1 MNPTRAEE
9 VQLYSQGVELV
20 AGVDEVGRGA
30 LAGPVV
36 AGAVIFASS
45 LKAPWERL
53 VRDSQE
59 LRPRQREGLVGLIR
73 GEALAW
79 GLGEVPAQEI
89 DQIGI
94 LPATRQAMRQAL
106 EALGVSPQFLLI
118 DGIKLPE
125 VNLPQKR
132 LIRGD
137 KLCFSIACASIVAKV
152 YRDGLMVGLDREYPG
167 YGFAR
172 HKGYGTAHH
181 QQCLLKRGP
190 CPLHRR
196 SFAPLRP
203 L

>member
-9 VQLYSQGVELV
+9 SQLYSQGVELV

-45 LKAPWERL
+45 LKAPWVGL
-53 VRDSQE
+53 VRDSLE
-59 LRPRQREGLVGLIR
+59 LRPRQRVGLVGLIR

-89 DQIGI
+89 DRIGI
-94 LPATRQAMRQAL
+94 LPATRLAMRQAL

-125 VNLPQKR
+125 VPLPQKR

-137 KLCFSIACASIVAKV
+137 KLCFSIACASILAKV
-152 YRDGLMVGLDREYPG
+152 YRDGLMVGLDQEYPG

-172 HKGYGTAHH
+172 HKGYGTALH
-181 QQCLLKRGP
+181 QQCLLQRGP

>member
-9 VQLYSQGVELV
+9 AQLYSQGMELV

-45 LKAPWERL
+45 LSAPWERL

-89 DQIGI
+89 DRIGI

-125 VNLPQKR
+125 VPLPQKR

-137 KLCFSIACASIVAKV
+137 KLCFSIACASILAKV

-181 QQCLLKRGP
+181 QKCLLEMGP

>member
-1 MNPTRAEE
+1 MKPTRDEE
-9 VQLYSQGVELV
+9 AQLHSQGLELV

-36 AGAVIFASS
+36 AGAVIFPSS
-45 LKAPWERL
+45 LRAPWERL

-59 LRPRQREGLVGLIR
+59 LRPRQREELVGLIR

-79 GLGEVPAQEI
+79 GLGEVSPQEI
-89 DQIGI
+89 DRIGI
-94 LPATRQAMRQAL
+94 LPATRLAMRQAL
-106 EALGVSPQFLLI
+106 EALGLSPQFLLI
-118 DGIKLPE
+118 DGLKLPE
-125 VNLPQKR
+125 VHVPQKH

-137 KLCFSIACASIVAKV
+137 KLCFSIACAAILAKV
-152 YRDGLMVGLDREYPG
+152 YRDSLMVGLDREYPG

-172 HKGYGTAHH
+172 HKGYGTALHCR
-181 QQCLLKRGP
+181 CLSERGP

>member
-45 LKAPWERL
+45 LSAPWERL

-79 GLGEVPAQEI
+79 GLGEVPAQAI
-89 DQIGI
+89 DRIGI

-125 VNLPQKR
+125 VPLPQKR

-137 KLCFSIACASIVAKV
+137 KLCFSIACASILAKV

-181 QQCLLKRGP
+181 QQRLLERGP

>member
-45 LKAPWERL
+45 LSAPWERL

-125 VNLPQKR
+125 VTLPQKR
-132 LIRGD
+132 IIRGD
-137 KLCFSIACASIVAKV
+137 KLCFSIACASILAKV

-172 HKGYGTAHH
+172 HKGYGTAFL
-181 QQCLLKRGP
+181 QQCLVERGP

>member
-45 LKAPWERL
+45 LSAPWERL

-89 DQIGI
+89 DRIGI

-125 VNLPQKR
+125 VPLPQKR

-137 KLCFSIACASIVAKV
+137 KLCFSIACASILAKV

-181 QQCLLKRGP
+181 QKCLLEMGP